1 MLCFW
6 ALTPDKGPWDV
17 EGRVAGTLYVSGLR
31 DLNFCFF
38 WMWVHK
44 IKEGPTLVL

>member
-17 EGRVAGTLYVSGLR
+17 EGRVAGTLYV
-31 DLNFCFF
+31 
-38 WMWVHK
+38 WA
-44 IKEGPTLVL
+44 EGP